1 MKLTRRSSISDVA
14 FAVAEALDRAGVR
27 AVLSGGACASIH
39 SGGAYQS
46 VDVDFILQRYDS
58 LKQIE
63 DAMGSVGFTR
73 KGNQYFH
80 GEARFYVEFPPG
92 PLSIAGDYKIE
103 PANIRIGNRTVL
115 ALSPTDSCRDRL
127 AAFFHWNDQP
137 GLKAAV
143 QIALRGKVDLERIRA
158 WSIEQRS
165 GDRFEVFL
173 KEIERLRRQRAR
185 RRHKDRA

>member
-1 MKLTRRSSISDVA
+1 
-14 FAVAEALDRAGVR
+14 
-27 AVLSGGACASIH
+27 H
-39 SGGAYQS
+39 WGGAYQS
-46 VDVDFILQRYDS
+46 VDVDFILKRYDS

-92 PLSIAGDYKIE
+92 PLSIAGDHRIE
-103 PANIRIGNRTVL
+103 PENIRIGNRTVL

-143 QIALRGKVDLERIRA
+143 QIALRGKVELERIRA
-158 WSIEQRS
+158 WSIQQGS

-173 KEIERLRRQRAR
+173 KELERVRRQRTR
-185 RRHKDRA
+185 RRGKDQA